1 MLLDGPTQSTRI
13 PNSGAM
19 QAQGYIVVHLLI
31 IYCQF
36 GAILALPKVHKSL
49 IQEPCQHKG
58 ILPCNCH
65 FVAILALPKVPGSLI
80 QEPCKQRA
88 FFPCI
93 YIYICSTLGPEP
105 LIHGPLISQC
115 WQKAS

>member
-58 ILPCNCH
+58 ILPCIYLLYI
-65 FVAILALPKVPGSLI
+65 VTLLLYWPYPKCLDP
-80 QEPCKQRA
+80 
-88 FFPCI
+88 
-93 YIYICSTLGPEP
+93 
-105 LIHGPLISQC
+105 
-115 WQKAS
+115 

>member
-58 ILPCNCH
+58 ILPCIYLLYIVTTMH
-65 FVAILALPKVPGSLI
+65 LI
-80 QEPCKQRA
+80 FSQFCWSREEY
-88 FFPCI
+88 FCI
-93 YIYICSTLGPEP
+93 LGPIYDPRGGKVLNFTMEIP
-105 LIHGPLISQC
+105 LFV
-115 WQKAS
+115 